1 MLFQKAS
8 RKYKTMKE
16 VILCKYG
23 ELVLKGAN
31 KSHFEAM
38 LVRRIKGR
46 ATRYGDFKVY
56 NRQSTVY
63 VEPLDE
69 FCDMDGMLESMTK
82 MFGFNRVTV
91 AAVCEKNMESICE
104 CVKEYLPHRME
115 GVKTFKVEAKRADK
129 TFPLKSPE
137 LCAEVGAYILESV
150 RGIRVNVQNPERVVR
165 VEIREAGAY
174 IHFDALA
181 GAGGMPIGSS
191 GRGLLL
197 LSGGIDSPVAGYM
210 MAKRGMTVD
219 ALHFESFPHTS
230 ERAKEKV
237 LTLAKEVTE
246 YTDCMY
252 VHIIS
257 LTHIQEE
264 IKNKCDEDYF
274 TLLLRRFMYVL
285 SERMAKK
292 CYCGALITGESLGQ
306 VASQTLEAIGV
317 TDAMVNIPVF
327 RPCIGLDKEE
337 IVQIARKIGTFETS
351 ILPYEDCCTVFTPR
365 HPKTRPNPDYV
376 AAEAAK
382 LDFDALCDEA
392 FESMYTVKVTPDG
405 FEEYDA
411 K

>member
-1 MLFQKAS
+1 
-8 RKYKTMKE
+8 MKE

-31 KSHFEAM
+31 KAHFEAM
-38 LVRRIKGR
+38 LVRRIRQR
-46 ATRYGDFKVY
+46 AARFGEFAVS

-63 VEPLDE
+63 IEPKDE
-69 FCDMDGMLESMTK
+69 LCDMDGMLDSMTK
-82 MFGFNRVTV
+82 MFGFNRVAV
-91 AAVCEKNMESICE
+91 AAVCEKSMEKIRE
-104 CVKEYLPHRME
+104 CVHEYLPRRMA

-137 LCAEVGAYILESV
+137 ICAEVGAYILESV

-174 IHFDALA
+174 IHFDQFH

-219 ALHFESFPHTS
+219 ALHFESFPYTS

-237 LTLAKEVTE
+237 LTLAQEVTE
-246 YTDCMY
+246 YTDYMY

-285 SERMAKK
+285 AERMAKK
-292 CYCGALITGESLGQ
+292 CHCEALITGESLGQ

-337 IVQIARKIGTFETS
+337 IVQISRRIGTFETS

-365 HPKTRPNPDYV
+365 HPKTRPNAEYV

-382 LDFDALCDEA
+382 IDFDALCDEA
-392 FESMYTVKVTPDG
+392 FETMYTVKVTPDG
-405 FEEYDA
+405 FEEYD